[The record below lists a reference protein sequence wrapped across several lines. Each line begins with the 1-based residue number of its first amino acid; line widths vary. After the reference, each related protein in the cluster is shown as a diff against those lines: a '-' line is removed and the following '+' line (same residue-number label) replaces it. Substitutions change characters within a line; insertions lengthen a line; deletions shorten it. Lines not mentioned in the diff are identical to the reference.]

1 MKKKEIF
8 EFAKKLALEYRSN
21 PKKLAK
27 ELEIVVKYRSF
38 NQHSGSC
45 IRMND
50 KQLIVINNKMSELK
64 QLFVLAHEIA
74 HLLLHPYEAT
84 MIRYFSFSES
94 KIEFEANFF
103 AVVFF
108 IESEM
113 EFEEDEEIGQLINN
127 MKIYNT

>member
-1 MKKKEIF
+1 
-8 EFAKKLALEYRSN
+8 
-21 PKKLAK
+21 
-27 ELEIVVKYRSF
+27 
-38 NQHSGSC
+38 
-45 IRMND
+45 MNE

-74 HLLLHPYEAT
+74 HFLLHPYEAT
-84 MIRYFSFSES
+84 IIRYFSFSES

-108 IESEM
+108 NEPEM

-127 MKIYNT
+127 MKIYHT